1 MSSSQEDSKAPGEY
15 HKAIC
20 IHNRYLKTVY
30 VLAPGAMKR
39 ALEIDL
45 KRANGTFLG
54 SLHGFPA
61 LVKLCEAVAI
71 IFGEPTVSAS
81 FLGTPRITHTNLI
94 QEMVNRNLSILYNMG
109 VGLHDSWSSVAGQC
123 VSAYVRGGFDLTD
136 GTRGHSSYA
145 GSSSG
150 SAVAVS
156 AGFAP
161 IALGTETNGSQSTP
175 ALRAALYSLMPPL
188 GLISG
193 DGVLPIR
200 HQFNTV
206 DQLTKDI
213 KYIADFLSVLI
224 DFRNLPRD
232 GYASA
237 VGNVDSWK
245 DIKI

>member
-30 VLAPGAMKR
+30 ILAPGAMKR

-45 KRANGTFLG
+45 KRANETYLG
-54 SLHGFPA
+54 LLHGFPA
-61 LVKLCEAVAI
+61 LVKVPEFESNLLCEAVAI

-81 FLGTPRITHTNLI
+81 FLGTHRITHTNFI
-94 QEMVNRNLSILYNMG
+94 QEMVNRNLSILYNMYRG
-109 VGLHDSWSSVAGQC
+109 VGLHDSWPSVAGQC
-123 VSAYVRGGFDLTD
+123 VSAYVRGGFDPTD

-145 GSSSG
+145 GSSSV
-150 SAVAVS
+150 SAVA
-156 AGFAP
+156 
-161 IALGTETNGSQSTP
+161 STP
-175 ALRAALYSLMPPL
+175 ALRAALYSLKPTL
-188 GLISG
+188 GLIPG
-193 DGVLPIR
+193 DGVLPIS

-206 DQLTKDI
+206 DELAKDT